1 MLLSIHIF
9 ATMLFPSGMKS
20 LIALPFVVL
29 MVCMDC
35 RAEAAVNDEEALS
48 FRERIFFGG
57 NFGLQL
63 GTITNIELS
72 PLVGYK
78 ITPDFSAGTGI
89 RYEFYRT
96 SGKYSYYQNSY
107 STSIYGSSVFTRY
120 MFFRDLGEKLRLGT
134 GSALFAHAEYEVL
147 SLEKKYF
154 EYPPPPPD
162 TEGRFIVQSVLVG
175 GGLFQPVGRRGGVL
189 FMVLWNLNESFDS
202 PYSNPIMRVGF
213 IF

>member
-1 MLLSIHIF
+1 
-9 ATMLFPSGMKS
+9 MKS
-20 LIALPFVVL
+20 LIAFSIMVFMVL
-29 MVCMDC
+29 LDGHV
-35 RAEAAVNDEEALS
+35 AAADNDDEALS

-89 RYEFYRT
+89 RYEYYKSTGKYGYSPSYRT
-96 SGKYSYYQNSY
+96 F
-107 STSIYGSSVFTRY
+107 IYGSSVFTRY
-120 MFFRDLGEKLRLGT
+120 MFLRDLGDKLRLGT

-147 SLEKKYF
+147 SLEKKIF
-154 EYPPPPPD
+154 EYPY
-162 TEGRFIVQSVLVG
+162 TEEGRFFIHSVLVG

-189 FMVLWNLNESFDS
+189 FMVLWNLNESYDS
-202 PYSNPIMRVGF
+202 PYSNPIMRVGL